1 MSEQETKVFHVSNL
15 MKGQVSRDLFVFSFA
30 TYLIQIK
37 TIHIAISFCFLY
49 FQYVFSHSFLNVTS
63 AFHDRYIV

>member
-1 MSEQETKVFHVSNL
+1 MKEQETKVFHVSNL

-37 TIHIAISFCFLY
+37 TIHIAISFCFPL
-49 FQYVFSHSFLNVTS
+49 FSARVLTFISQCDERFP
-63 AFHDRYIV
+63 